1 MHLRDLAGI
10 LPVEGTASRDLE
22 VTGISSDSRQVK
34 PGVVFFALAGS
45 KADGA
50 TYVADAAKRGAAAV
64 VVGKTS
70 AIAGLSVPVL
80 SVDDPR
86 LALALS
92 AARFFGRQPETMVAV
107 TGTAGKTSVA
117 AFTRQIWEQA
127 GFAAASIGTTGVV
140 APGRNEYGSLTTPDP
155 VALHQLLRELAVAG
169 VTHASMEASSH
180 GLDQRRLDGVKLAAG
195 GFTNLGRDH
204 MDYHP
209 TVEDYHRAKLR
220 LFDALLPKGAPAVI
234 FADDPWSAPTVKAAQ
249 AAGLKV
255 LTVGRHGDFLRLKRV
270 EHERRRQ
277 RAEVEADGVLYEID
291 LPLAGDFQIA
301 NALVSAGLAISTGT
315 PVAKALM
322 ALEKLQGAPGRLDL
336 VGATANGA
344 PVYVDYAHKPDALE
358 NVLAAV
364 RPFTTGRVIV
374 VFGCGGDRDRGKRPI
389 MGEIATRLADVVIV
403 TDDNPRSE
411 VPETIRAA
419 ILAAAPGAI
428 EIGDRRKAIH
438 DAVAMLKAGDTLI
451 VAGKGHEEGQTIGA
465 ETFPF
470 SDHQEV
476 RSALRERAA

>member
-10 LPVEGTASRDLE
+10 LPVEGTSSRDVE
-22 VTGISSDSRQVK
+22 VTGISSDSRTVK
-34 PGVVFFALAGS
+34 TGVVFFALAGS
-45 KADGA
+45 KADGSA
-50 TYVADAAKRGAAAV
+50 YAADAAKRGAAAV
-64 VVGKTS
+64 VVGKAS
-70 AIAGLSVPVL
+70 AVSGLSVPVL

-92 AARFFGRQPETMVAV
+92 AARFFGSQPETMVAV

-140 APGRNEYGSLTTPDP
+140 APGRNDYGSLTTPDP
-155 VALHQLLRELAVAG
+155 VALHQLLKELAEAG

-220 LFDALLPKGAPAVI
+220 LFDTLLPKGAPAVI
-234 FADDPWSAPTVKAAQ
+234 FADDPWSAPTIQAAQ

-270 EHERRRQ
+270 EHERHRQ

-419 ILAAAPGAI
+419 ILAAAPRAI

-438 DAVAMLKAGDTLI
+438 EAVAMLKAGDTLI

-470 SDHQEV
+470 SDHEEV